1 MIKSKL
7 EAIKN
12 FLVFVFGKH
21 WPKIVALIILIILGV
36 LLWTKDC
43 YIKTDKID
51 IHTNTKMDVKGKL
64 ENKGPDKVYQ
74 APTDFPTHR

>member
-12 FLVFVFGKH
+12 FLVFVCGKH

-36 LLWTKDC
+36 LL
-43 YIKTDKID
+43 
-51 IHTNTKMDVKGKL
+51 
-64 ENKGPDKVYQ
+64 
-74 APTDFPTHR
+74 

>member
-12 FLVFVFGKH
+12 FLVFVCGKH
-21 WPKIVALIILIILGV
+21 WAKIVALIILIILGV

-43 YIKTDKID
+43 TIKTNKVE
-51 IHTNTKMDVKGKL
+51 IHTDTHLDAAK
-64 ENKGPDKVYQ
+64 DKVDK
-74 APTDFPTHR
+74 APSDIPAHR